1 MLEYNT
7 GAGLNRLDEEVKTR
21 NYYSTNVFANY
32 DETFGGAHHLSG
44 TFGMNYET
52 WASKN
57 ISVGAEQLLSVDL
70 DDLNLATKV
79 GSENAY
85 GGGQN
90 EYALLGF
97 FGRINYDYK
106 GRYLVEVSGRYDGT
120 SRFDSNSRWGWFPS
134 ASVGGRIS
142 EEPFFGRA

>member
-70 DDLNLATKV
+70 DDLNLATRSAPKTPTAAARTNTPCWD
-79 GSENAY
+79 SSA
-85 GGGQN
+85 
-90 EYALLGF
+90 
-97 FGRINYDYK
+97 
-106 GRYLVEVSGRYDGT
+106 VSTTTTRDAT
-120 SRFDSNSRWGWFPS
+120 SSK
-134 ASVGGRIS
+134 
-142 EEPFFGRA
+142 